1 MSRGLM
7 YPIGNTII
15 RACTR
20 LFARHE
26 VEGIENVPRSGPLL
40 VISNHLSN
48 VDPSLLGISLPRDL
62 HFLAKQELFRLP
74 VIRNILRSYGAF
86 PIHRDGRDIRAMKWA
101 LGLLENGNAL
111 AVFPE
116 GTRKPQGLG
125 KFNLGAALLHLRSGA
140 PILPVAITGTSHL
153 ISSARIFS
161 PTGAIKVRI
170 GDPFALN
177 TKGVDTKRESLEDL
191 TQQIV
196 EKIAVLLPPSYHG
209 IYAKDTTSR

>member
-15 RACTR
+15 HACTR
-20 LFARHE
+20 LFARYE
-26 VEGIENVPRSGPLL
+26 VEGIENVPHSGSLL

-86 PIHRDGRDIRAMKWA
+86 PTYRSRRDIRAMKWA
-101 LGLLENGNAL
+101 LGLLESGNAL
-111 AVFPE
+111 VVFPE
-116 GTRKPQGLG
+116 GTRNPQGLG
-125 KFNLGAALLHLRSGA
+125 NFNSGAALLHLRSEA

-153 ISSARIFS
+153 ISSARIFF
-161 PTGAIKVRI
+161 PTGVIKVRI
-170 GDPFALN
+170 GEPFTLN
-177 TKGVDTKRESLEDL
+177 AKGFDTKRESLEEV
-191 TQQIV
+191 TQEII
-196 EKIAVLLPPSYHG
+196 KAIAVLLPSSYHG
-209 IYAKDTTSR
+209 IYAKGAASR